1 MAGLLAIDVGN
12 TQTVLGLFEGEELRE
27 HWRVATESERT
38 GDELGLLLR
47 GLVDLSGLEGIA
59 MSSTV
64 PPLARAYEE
73 LAAARGPGAAGARS
87 GSVDGI
93 AVRYEDPRE
102 VGPDRI
108 ANAVA
113 ALERYGAP
121 CIVVDFGTSTNFDV
135 VSPEGEYVGGVLAP
149 GVEVSMEGLSA
160 RAARL
165 FSIDFAE
172 PPTVIAKNTTAALQ
186 SGLVYGFAGQ
196 VDGIVEAIRGE
207 LGVEAQTV
215 ATGGLAELIVPH
227 ARTLETIDPF
237 LTLEGVRLVWSAT
250 GRASRRRRSRSVGRG
265 RRRPRRS
272 AARLR
277 AARALP
283 PLPGAAANSLAST
296 SSSVSSCTSSCLNGR
311 GNRPPP
317 RYQP

>member
-12 TQTVLGLFEGEELRE
+12 TQTVIGLFDGDELGE

-47 GLVDLSGLEGIA
+47 GLVDLGAVEGVVL
-59 MSSTV
+59 SSTV
-64 PPLARAYEE
+64 PSLLRAYEE
-73 LAAARGPGAAGARS
+73 AVERVGLELLVLGPGTRT
-87 GSVDGI
+87 GI
-93 AVRYEDPRE
+93 PVRYDDPRE

-149 GVEVSMEGLSA
+149 GIEVSMEALSA

-165 FSIDFAE
+165 FSVDFSE
-172 PPTVIAKNTTAALQ
+172 PPTVIAKNTAASLQ

-196 VDGIVEAIRGE
+196 VDGIVERIRGE

-215 ATGGLAELIVPH
+215 ATGGLADLIVPH
-227 ARTLETIDPF
+227 ARTLERIDPF
-237 LTLEGVRLVWSAT
+237 LTLEGLRLVWQ
-250 GRASRRRRSRSVGRG
+250 R
-265 RRRPRRS
+265 
-272 AARLR
+272 
-277 AARALP
+277 
-283 PLPGAAANSLAST
+283 NHEE
-296 SSSVSSCTSSCLNGR
+296 
-311 GNRPPP
+311 
-317 RYQP
+317 